1 MSERLLSTKER
12 QARDRLKCSIP
23 LDGSVLKAL
32 HDVDE
37 EWQTKKR
44 VRTYKAAD
52 DMRYTVSSDH
62 FSQYCSTPRLDDNI
76 EEGIMDSSRR
86 NNPSGG
92 KSHFKLS
99 NKQLQTSNSALYKID
114 QEARLLLREI
124 SYGSIISSYLDRVVS
139 DEDKT
144 EALKAMV
151 QVFQSMA
158 DVTSRVLVNAV
169 TARRGLY
176 LQDMMF
182 KNKATENKLSTLSA
196 IGLQLFMGKFFDVLH
211 SSAENIRD
219 AKETQHLRNLKSQ
232 TSRNDGSSNKRKA
245 GNDQNSDKPNYPP
258 SKKSKSGSKGHYDRS
273 KNYKGRRDNRSR
285 GDTSSKNTSD
295 DPLGFRPSK

>member
-1 MSERLLSTKER
+1 M
-12 QARDRLKCSIP
+12 
-23 LDGSVLKAL
+23 
-32 HDVDE
+32 
-37 EWQTKKR
+37 
-44 VRTYKAAD
+44 
-52 DMRYTVSSDH
+52 
-62 FSQYCSTPRLDDNI
+62 
-76 EEGIMDSSRR
+76 
-86 NNPSGG
+86 
-92 KSHFKLS
+92 
-99 NKQLQTSNSALYKID
+99 
-114 QEARLLLREI
+114 
-124 SYGSIISSYLDRVVS
+124 S

-196 IGLQLFMGKFFDVLH
+196 IGPQLFMGKFFDVLH
-211 SSAENIRD
+211 SCAENIRD

-285 GDTSSKNTSD
+285 GDTSSRNTSD